1 MVSQE
6 DLLAHARD
14 YGGYC
19 RNLRAQAE
27 ALLAVEKG
35 REGRP

>member
-1 MVSQE
+1 MARPE

-19 RNLRAQAE
+19 RELRAQAE

-35 REGRP
+35 REGKP